1 MSAFCLLPFAYP
13 NQDINFARLLIMFD
27 SPVDLLILSNGPGE
41 ISTWVRPVVKRLR
54 QNLTEDRSLLRI
66 SVILSPC
73 THSMGAETEVVRK
86 YPEVDRVQSPE
97 NFFNFLFWGKTAD
110 NWDWHP
116 KGIVLFLGGD
126 QFFALTIGKRLGYRT
141 VIYAEWE
148 ARWYRGI
155 DRFAVMNTSVLNN
168 IPQQYQHKFTVI
180 GDLMVDLPTAITP
193 DDATLIALLPG
204 SKPSKLAQGVPLTLA
219 IAEKIHA
226 QAPQTKF
233 LIPVAPTLNLAYLA
247 KFADPSYNP
256 MITKTGWSAAQLKNG
271 EKPYLETDKGVKVDL
286 ITDFPAHNQLSR
298 CHLALTTVGA
308 NTAELGAL
316 AIPMIILL
324 PTQQLDAMRT
334 WDGLP
339 GLLAQ
344 LPGVGSLFAKIIN
357 LYMLRKKRLYAWPNI
372 WASAEIVPE
381 LLGELQPEE
390 AANIAI
396 SWLENPEQLEAIRQ
410 KLRSVRGQAGA
421 VDKLVSII
429 AEQLSSF

>member
-1 MSAFCLLPFAYP
+1 
-13 NQDINFARLLIMFD
+13 
-27 SPVDLLILSNGPGE
+27 
-41 ISTWVRPVVKRLR
+41 
-54 QNLTEDRSLLRI
+54 
-66 SVILSPC
+66 
-73 THSMGAETEVVRK
+73 
-86 YPEVDRVQSPE
+86 
-97 NFFNFLFWGKTAD
+97 
-110 NWDWHP
+110 
-116 KGIVLFLGGD
+116 
-126 QFFALTIGKRLGYRT
+126 
-141 VIYAEWE
+141 
-148 ARWYRGI
+148 
-155 DRFAVMNTSVLNN
+155 MNTSVLNN

-180 GDLMVDLPTAITP
+180 GDLMVDLPNAITP

-226 QAPQTKF
+226 HNPQTKF
-233 LIPVAPTLNLAYLA
+233 LIPVAPTINLAYLA

-256 MITKTGWSAAQLKNG
+256 MINKTGWSAAKLKNG
-271 EKPYLETDKGVKVDL
+271 EKPYLETAKGVKVDL
-286 ITDFPAHNQLSR
+286 ITAFPAHNQLSR

>member
-1 MSAFCLLPFAYP
+1 
-13 NQDINFARLLIMFD
+13 
-27 SPVDLLILSNGPGE
+27 
-41 ISTWVRPVVKRLR
+41 
-54 QNLTEDRSLLRI
+54 
-66 SVILSPC
+66 
-73 THSMGAETEVVRK
+73 
-86 YPEVDRVQSPE
+86 
-97 NFFNFLFWGKTAD
+97 
-110 NWDWHP
+110 
-116 KGIVLFLGGD
+116 
-126 QFFALTIGKRLGYRT
+126 
-141 VIYAEWE
+141 
-148 ARWYRGI
+148 
-155 DRFAVMNTSVLNN
+155 
-168 IPQQYQHKFTVI
+168 
-180 GDLMVDLPTAITP
+180 
-193 DDATLIALLPG
+193 
-204 SKPSKLAQGVPLTLA
+204 
-219 IAEKIHA
+219 
-226 QAPQTKF
+226 
-233 LIPVAPTLNLAYLA
+233 LA

-256 MITKTGWSAAQLKNG
+256 MITKTGWSAAKLKNG

-372 WASAEIVPE
+372 WAGAEIVPE

-390 AANIAI
+390 VANMAS
-396 SWLENPEQLEAIRQ
+396 SWLEHPQQLEAIRQ
-410 KLRSVRGQAGA
+410 KLRAVRGQAGA